1 MLDVFTKNPGFQYIA
16 EDIFKI
22 LDKQTLT
29 NSRLVNHSW
38 RKILNKPIFL
48 LKKLKL
54 ESPELTFNLKK
65 MSLLDIIAQ
74 LAEKGKF
81 TNMIN
86 HILKH
91 VELHDGSMVKTG
103 LLFYTDGAADDKH
116 EPQLCLKRWEKPCVS
131 RQLTPNE
138 EELINHLVY
147 FQIEYEFPKV
157 EDLKN
162 IWLYDKSP
170 LDIGERDSLFRHITE
185 MTILTVNCIV
195 EFCKHLTGFSSLDK
209 EDQIVILKECSSEIM
224 MLKAARRYI

>member
-22 LDKQTLT
+22 LDIQTLT
-29 NSRLVNHSW
+29 NTRLVNHSW
-38 RKILNKPIFL
+38 RTILNKPIFL

-54 ESPELTFNLKK
+54 ESPALTFNLKK
-65 MSLLDIIAQ
+65 MSPLDFIAQ

-86 HILKH
+86 YILGD

-103 LLFYTDGAADDKH
+103 LLFYTYGAANDNY

-147 FQIEYEFPKV
+147 FQIEYEFPKE

>member
-1 MLDVFTKNPGFQYIA
+1 MENDLKQANIFVEKVKARVSSI
-16 EDIFKI
+16 DI
-22 LDKQTLT
+22 Q
-29 NSRLVNHSW
+29 SQ
-38 RKILNKPIFL
+38 
-48 LKKLKL
+48 
-54 ESPELTFNLKK
+54 K
-65 MSLLDIIAQ
+65 MSPLLC
-74 LAEKGKF
+74 
-81 TNMIN
+81 
-86 HILKH
+86 
-91 VELHDGSMVKTG
+91 
-103 LLFYTDGAADDKH
+103 LLFYTYGAADDNH

-147 FQIEYEFPKV
+147 FQIEYEFPKE

>member
-22 LDKQTLT
+22 LDIQTLT

-38 RKILNKPIFL
+38 RTILNKPTFL

-54 ESPELTFNLKK
+54 ESPALTFNLKK
-65 MSLLDIIAQ
+65 MSPLLC
-74 LAEKGKF
+74 
-81 TNMIN
+81 
-86 HILKH
+86 
-91 VELHDGSMVKTG
+91 
-103 LLFYTDGAADDKH
+103 LLFYTYGAADDNY

-147 FQIEYEFPKV
+147 FQIEYEFPKE
-157 EDLKN
+157 EDLRN